1 MPSHEVTVIET
12 IVHRLTVEGSDKDT
26 AGDTAE
32 TMVEENDRRDEWFSE
47 CKERRAEFIDEVET
61 SEN

>member
-1 MPSHEVTVIET
+1 MPSYEVTVIET

-32 TMVEENDRRDEWFSE
+32 TMVEENDRRDEWFS
-47 CKERRAEFIDEVET
+47 CKECRAEFIDEVDS